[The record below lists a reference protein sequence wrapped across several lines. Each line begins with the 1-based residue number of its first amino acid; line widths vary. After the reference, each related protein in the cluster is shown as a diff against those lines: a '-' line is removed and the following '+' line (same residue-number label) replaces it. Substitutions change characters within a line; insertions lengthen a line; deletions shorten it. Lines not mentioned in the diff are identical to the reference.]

1 MFDTIV
7 FAFRNIRERKVR
19 SILTILGIA
28 IGIAALVALFSIAQ
42 GLNEEITSQL
52 SGSMDIIVVSPAM
65 AGVTSD
71 NFTKKDLTDVKNI
84 NGVESVTEQTIWYTN
99 VEYAGRNKMMMI
111 NGIDPVEYEKIF
123 PMSLSSG
130 RMLRETDRNACIIG
144 PNVSTVLGT
153 PVRLNS
159 TLKVNGVNYSVVG
172 ILGEQNEDTANIFS
186 PALSSSIL
194 ISNNEAKAL
203 FGENIPSQLFVKIED
218 PEKASIISKEIE
230 TTINQ
235 NHRSENFAMVTSI
248 SDVQRIYNVIIGT
261 LELFLGAI
269 MSISL
274 IVAAIGIT
282 NTMFMSIMERTHEVG
297 VMKAVGAKNSDI
309 LKLFLAETSLLSGIG
324 GAVGSLLGIA
334 AAKIVSVVLPLIGGE
349 TVGEVPIAID
359 PLVILAGIVVAIV
372 VGILAGLYPARR
384 ASKMSPAE
392 AVRYE

>member
-1 MFDTIV
+1 MFDTII

-28 IGIAALVALFSIAQ
+28 IGIAALVALVSITQ
-42 GLNEEITSQL
+42 GLNEEVTSQL
-52 SGSMDIIVVSPAM
+52 SGSMDVIVVSPAM

-71 NFTKKDLTDVKNI
+71 NFTKKDLIDIKSI
-84 NGVESVTEQTIWYTN
+84 NGVESVAEQVMWYTS
-99 VEYAGRNKMMMI
+99 VEYAGDTKLMMV

-123 PMSLSSG
+123 PMTLSSG

-144 PNVSTVLGT
+144 PNVPDVLGKT
-153 PVRLNS
+153 IRLNS
-159 TLKVNGVNYSVVG
+159 TVKINGVNYTVVG
-172 ILGEQNEDTANIFS
+172 IRGDQEEATSNIFS
-186 PALSSSIL
+186 PALPSSIL
-194 ISNNEAKAL
+194 ISNKEAKTL
-203 FGENIPSQLFVKIED
+203 FGENIPSQIFVKVED
-218 PEKASIISKEIE
+218 PNKAGIVSKEIK
-230 TTINQ
+230 TMIDR
-235 NHRSENFAMVTSI
+235 NHRSENFTSVMSI
-248 SDVQRIYNVIIGT
+248 SDVQQIYNTIMGT

-309 LKLFLAETSLLSGIG
+309 LKLFITETAVLSGIG
-324 GAVGSLLGIA
+324 GLVGSGLGIA
-334 AAKIVSVVLPLIGGE
+334 AAKVVSVVLPMIGGE
-349 TVGEVPIAID
+349 AVGEVPMVID
-359 PLVILAGIVVAIV
+359 PLIILAGIIVAII

>member
-1 MFDTIV
+1 MFDTII

-71 NFTKKDLTDVKNI
+71 NFTKKDLIDIRNISGVK
-84 NGVESVTEQTIWYTN
+84 SVSEQVIWYTN
-99 VEYAGRNKMMMI
+99 VDYAGNSKMMMI
-111 NGIDPVEYEKIF
+111 NGIDPVEYKKIF
-123 PMSLSSG
+123 PISLSSG

-144 PNVSTVLGT
+144 PNVPNVLGKT
-153 PVRLNS
+153 VRLNS
-159 TLKVNGVNYSVVG
+159 TLKINGVNYTVVG
-172 ILGEQNEDTANIFS
+172 IIEEQKEGDVNIFS
-186 PALSSSIL
+186 PISSSSIL
-194 ISNNEAKAL
+194 ISNKEAKTL
-203 FGENIPSQLFVKIED
+203 FGENIPSQIFVKIED
-218 PEKASIISKEIE
+218 PQKASIISKEIK
-230 TTINQ
+230 TTIDR
-235 NHRSENFAMVTSI
+235 NHKTENFAMVTSI
-248 SDVQRIYNVIIGT
+248 SDVQQLYNVIIGT

-309 LKLFLAETSLLSGIG
+309 LKLFLAETSLISAIG
-324 GAVGSLLGIA
+324 GVVGSILGIA
-334 AAKIVSVVLPLIGGE
+334 AAKIVSIVLPLIGGE
-349 TVGEVPIAID
+349 AIGRVPMVID
-359 PLVILAGIVVAIV
+359 PLVVLTGIIVAII

>member
-42 GLNEEITSQL
+42 GLNEEITGQL
-52 SGSMDIIVVSPAM
+52 SGSMDIILVSPSM

-71 NFTKKDLTDVKNI
+71 NFTKKDLTDINNI
-84 NGVESVTEQTIWYTN
+84 RGVESVTEQVIWYTN
-99 VEYAGRNKMMMI
+99 VEYAGSNKMVMI

-144 PNVSTVLGT
+144 PNVPNVLGKT
-153 PVRLNS
+153 VRLNS
-159 TLKVNGVNYSVVG
+159 ALKINGVNYTVVG
-172 ILGEQNEDTANIFS
+172 ITEEQNESTANIFA

-194 ISNNEAKAL
+194 ISNKEAKTL
-203 FGENIPSQLFVKIED
+203 FGENIPSQIFVKIED
-218 PEKASIISKEIE
+218 PAKASIISKEIK
-230 TTINQ
+230 TVIDR
-235 NHRSENFAMVTSI
+235 NHRSENFASVTSI

-309 LKLFLAETSLLSGIG
+309 LKLFLAETALLSGIG
-324 GAVGSLLGIA
+324 GVVGSLLGIA

-349 TVGEVPIAID
+349 AVGEVPMVID
-359 PLVILAGIVVAIV
+359 PLVVLTGIIVAIV